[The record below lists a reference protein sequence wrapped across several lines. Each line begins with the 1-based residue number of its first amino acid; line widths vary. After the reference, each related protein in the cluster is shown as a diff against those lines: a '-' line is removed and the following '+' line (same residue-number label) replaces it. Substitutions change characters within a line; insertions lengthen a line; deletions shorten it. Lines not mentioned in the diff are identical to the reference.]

1 MTKTKRILTILLMAI
16 LSVMVALTFTACG
29 GDDNDDNGGSTAN
42 TKVTEAQFN
51 SAANAA
57 TYTAFKVEIETV
69 SKANGVVIPD
79 ESAEMTYI
87 YTANGIYMDVPGQE
101 ARGMGENC
109 YATINV

>member
-1 MTKTKRILTILLMAI
+1 MAI

-29 GDDNDDNGGSTAN
+29 AGDDNDDNDDNGGSTAN

-79 ESAEMTYI
+79 ESAEITYI
-87 YTANGIYMDVPGQE
+87 YTANGIYG
-101 ARGMGENC
+101 RSWSRSLLSKNF
-109 YATINV
+109 

>member
-1 MTKTKRILTILLMAI
+1 MNKTKRILTILLMAI

-29 GDDNDDNGGSTAN
+29 AGDDNDDNGGSTAN

-57 TYTAFKVEIETV
+57 TYTAFKVEIEIV

-79 ESAEMTYI
+79 ESAEITYI
-87 YTANGIYMDVPGQE
+87 Y
-101 ARGMGENC
+101 R
-109 YATINV
+109 

>member
-1 MTKTKRILTILLMAI
+1 MAI

-29 GDDNDDNGGSTAN
+29 AGDDNDDNGGSTAN

-79 ESAEMTYI
+79 ESAEITYI
-87 YTANGIYMDVPGQE
+87 Y
-101 ARGMGENC
+101 R
-109 YATINV
+109 